1 MLEWF
6 STTRTVMGLLFLFNE
21 IYFYIPV
28 KLYTFIQTRQES
40 HDLGAQR
47 GEQIPNQYQV
57 DALLF
62 EISQDLNFS

>member
-1 MLEWF
+1 MLPIHVKGSLQNPF
-6 STTRTVMGLLFLFNE
+6 ICGNLFL
-21 IYFYIPV
+21 IP
-28 KLYTFIQTRQES
+28 LLQTRQKS

-57 DALLF
+57 DALIF

>member
-1 MLEWF
+1 MLPIHAKGSLQNPF
-6 STTRTVMGLLFLFNE
+6 ICGNLFL
-21 IYFYIPV
+21 IV
-28 KLYTFIQTRQES
+28 LFIQTRQES